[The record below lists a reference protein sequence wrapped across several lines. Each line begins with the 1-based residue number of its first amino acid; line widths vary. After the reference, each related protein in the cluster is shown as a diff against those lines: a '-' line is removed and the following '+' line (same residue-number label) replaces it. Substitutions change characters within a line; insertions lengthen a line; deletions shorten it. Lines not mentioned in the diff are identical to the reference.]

1 MEGLRLPLSGDI
13 SELLGEFGLTQYEAK
28 LYLSASKLGSATAS
42 QIGKASGVRRE
53 EVYRTL
59 PKLEKAGLVERVLGR
74 PVKFKAL
81 PIDDGVSMLIK
92 RKEDVAQRELAAL
105 SRKREMLLRML
116 SEERSVVG
124 GEDNDG
130 QFILISDR
138 DLVAKRMDTL
148 INGARNS
155 IEIADSIVNIIRF
168 LLNYE
173 DPLKEAI
180 KRNVDIRILTD
191 FPDDDEA
198 LQSMLVNRL
207 PKYGIY
213 LKYVDDIPSQ
223 YVLFDRNEVMLATAV
238 NGSISDSKSLWTQ
251 DSNLVS
257 LIRRDFQ
264 DMFENSVDWFT
275 YVSDLTSNIVRS
287 LKRLR
292 PRDHVVLFYDSSEV
306 KHEVL
311 FSYIKQGLLNGEA
324 ATYVCSEETP
334 EEIAAAMEQYGIDVN
349 ERSKKGALTILEYT
363 ELYIKNNE
371 FSIEDVIADWKQ
383 KYDRAISAGFS
394 GFRVTGEMSC
404 FIKHDLTEELLE
416 YERALHSV
424 LDIPMTAICAYN
436 SKALDNVKKPI
447 NVYSELVKAH
457 GRVIYAGEGM
467 LADRLQIR
475 Q

>member
-1 MEGLRLPLSGDI
+1 MPASEDLSG
-13 SELLGEFGLTQYEAK
+13 LLAEFGLTQNEAR

-59 PKLEKAGLVERVLGR
+59 PRLEKAGLVERVLGR

-81 PIDDGVSMLIK
+81 SVDDGVSMLIK
-92 RKEDVAQRELAAL
+92 RKEEVAQKELAAL

-116 SEERSVVG
+116 SEETNVVG
-124 GEDNDG
+124 AQDNDG
-130 QFILISDR
+130 QFVLISDR
-138 DLVAKRMDTL
+138 DLVAKRMEAL
-148 INGARNS
+148 INGAVHS
-155 IEIADSIVNIIRF
+155 IEIADSIINIIRF

-173 DPLKEAI
+173 DNLKKAI
-180 KRNVDIRILTD
+180 KRHVSIRVLTE
-191 FPDDDEA
+191 FPDNDEA

-223 YVLFDRNEVMLATAV
+223 YVLFDRSEVMLATAV
-238 NGSISDSKSLWTQ
+238 NGSVSDSKSLWTQ

-264 DMFENSVDWFT
+264 DLFENSVDWFT
-275 YVSDLTSNIVRS
+275 YVSDPTSNIIRS

-292 PRDHVVLFYDSSEV
+292 PRDHVVLFYDSSEI

-311 FSYIKQGLLNGEA
+311 FSYIKHGLLNGEA

-334 EEIAAAMEQYGIDVN
+334 EEIAEAMEQYGIDVN
-349 ERSKKGALTILEYT
+349 EQSKKGALKILEYT

-371 FSIEDVIADWKQ
+371 FNIEDVLADWKQ
-383 KYDRAISAGFS
+383 QYDMAMNAGFS

-424 LDIPMTAICAYN
+424 LDIPMTAICAYS
-436 SKALDNVKKPI
+436 SKALENVKKPI